1 MNVLRHKFI
10 FISPIIILAV
20 ITLFSLT
27 MIPSVSPSPKE
38 LPIALVN
45 EDAGVSLPDQSQLNV
60 GKQMIEKIQSQS
72 VPGVVAPVKWISVGS
87 LVEAQKGM
95 EAKEYYAAFVIPK
108 SFSENQFSLQ
118 TPTPESPEIQ
128 MYINQ
133 GMNTVAATAAGQILD
148 GIVDG
153 INEGVRTQLLS
164 TFSTNDARLT
174 VDQATM
180 IVEPIHK
187 KVMNVN
193 KIGAKSANGNA
204 PVSLFQPV
212 WMASIGGAVI
222 VFFALQKSFLTGRKQ
237 KAAGISGAIG
247 IGAILAILAGFW
259 TTWFANSVIGLE
271 IPSFS
276 DTALFISLAYFTYFL
291 LISAVL
297 SWLGMKGIPIF
308 ILTLFFGLP
317 LLAMPKE
324 FMSSF
329 YQEWVNP
336 WLPMRP
342 MIDGL
347 RDLLFFGK
355 GFEWSHS
362 VEALTF
368 IAIGSLLVL
377 CSSILKKERR
387 LPEQQQLG

>member
-1 MNVLRHKFI
+1 MNVLKQKLI
-10 FISPIIILAV
+10 FISPIVILAV
-20 ITLFSLT
+20 ITIFSLT

-45 EDAGVSLPDQSQLNV
+45 EDLGISLPDQSQVNI
-60 GKQMIEKIQSQS
+60 GKQMIDKIQSPS
-72 VPGVVAPVKWISVGS
+72 VPGDVPPVKWISVDTKT
-87 LVEAQKGM
+87 EAQKGM
-95 EAKEYYAAFVIPK
+95 KEKRYYAAFVIPK

-118 TPTPESPEIQ
+118 TPNPAFPELQ
-128 MYINQ
+128 LYINQ
-133 GMNTVAATAAGQILD
+133 GMNTLAANASEQILN
-148 GIVDG
+148 GIVEG
-153 INEGVRTQLLS
+153 LNEGVRTQLLS
-164 TFSTNDARLT
+164 TYSADGTRLT
-174 VDQATM
+174 ADQAAM

-187 KVMNVN
+187 KVINVN
-193 KIGAKSANGNA
+193 EIGTKSANGNA

-212 WMASIGGAVI
+212 WMASIGGAVL

-237 KAAGISGAIG
+237 RAAGISAAIG
-247 IGAILAILAGFW
+247 IGAVMAVLAGFW
-259 TTWFANSVIGLE
+259 TTWFASTVIGLA

-276 DTALFISLAYFTYFL
+276 DTALFISLAFFTYFL

-308 ILTLFFGLP
+308 VLTLFFGLP

-329 YQEWVNP
+329 YQDWVNP

-355 GFEWSHS
+355 GFEWNHS

-368 IAIGSLLVL
+368 IALGSLLLL
-377 CSSILKKERR
+377 CSSVFKKERR
-387 LPEQQQLG
+387 LTEQQIG

>member
-1 MNVLRHKFI
+1 MNVLKQKLI
-10 FISPIIILAV
+10 FISPIVILAV

-45 EDAGVSLPDQSQLNV
+45 EDSGVSLPDQTQVNM
-60 GKQMIEKIQSQS
+60 GKQIIKKIQSQS
-72 VPGVVAPVKWISVGS
+72 GPGEVAPVKWISVDS
-87 LVEAQKGM
+87 LAKAQTGM
-95 EAKEYYAAFVIPK
+95 KEKDYYAAFVIPK
-108 SFSENQFSLQ
+108 SFSENQLSLQ
-118 TPTPESPEIQ
+118 TPKPASPEIEL
-128 MYINQ
+128 YINQ
-133 GMNTVAATAAGQILD
+133 GMNSLAANAAGQILD

-153 INEGVRTQLLS
+153 VNEGVRSQLLS
-164 TFSTNDARLT
+164 SFSTADARLT
-174 VDQATM
+174 AEQAEL

-187 KVMNVN
+187 KVINVN
-193 KIGAKSANGNA
+193 QIGTKSANGNA

-212 WMASIGGAVI
+212 WMASIGGAVL

-237 KAAGISGAIG
+237 KAAGISAAIG
-247 IGAILAILAGFW
+247 IGAIMAVLAGFW
-259 TTWFANSVIGLE
+259 TSWFANSVIGLA
-271 IPSFS
+271 IPNFS

-291 LISAVL
+291 LILAVL

-308 ILTLFFGLP
+308 VLTLFFGLP

-329 YQEWVNP
+329 YQDWVNP

-368 IAIGSLLVL
+368 IALGSLLLL
-377 CSSILKKERR
+377 CSSVFKKERR
-387 LPEQQQLG
+387 LPEQQIG

>member
-1 MNVLRHKFI
+1 MFKHKLV

-45 EDAGVSLPDQSQLNV
+45 EDTGVSLPDQSQVNM
-60 GKQMIEKIQSQS
+60 GKQMIERVQSQS
-72 VPGVVAPVKWISVGS
+72 VPGKVAPVKWISVDS
-87 LVEAQKGM
+87 LAKAQKGM
-95 EAKEYYAAFVIPK
+95 KDKDYYAAFVIPK
-108 SFSENQFSLQ
+108 SFSENQLSLQ
-118 TPTPESPEIQ
+118 TPKPMSPEIQ
-128 MYINQ
+128 LYINQ
-133 GMNTVAATAAGQILD
+133 GMNSLAANAAGQILD
-148 GIVDG
+148 GIVEG
-153 INEGVRTQLLS
+153 VNEGVRTQLLS
-164 TFSTNDARLT
+164 SLSAGDAKLT
-174 VDQATM
+174 VEQAAM

-187 KVMNVN
+187 KVVNVN
-193 KIGAKSANGNA
+193 QIGTKSANGNA

-212 WMASIGGAVI
+212 WMASIGGAVL

-237 KAAGISGAIG
+237 KSAGISAAIG
-247 IGAILAILAGFW
+247 IGAIMALLAGFW
-259 TTWFANSVIGLE
+259 TTWFANSVIGLA
-271 IPSFS
+271 IPNFS

-308 ILTLFFGLP
+308 VLTLFFGLP

-329 YQEWVNP
+329 YQDWVNP

-377 CSSILKKERR
+377 CGSILKKDRR
-387 LPEQQQLG
+387 LPEQPIG

>member
-1 MNVLRHKFI
+1 MNVLKHKLI
-10 FISPIIILAV
+10 FISPIVIVAV

-45 EDAGVSLPDQSQLNV
+45 EDSGVSLPNQTQVNM
-60 GKQMIEKIQSQS
+60 GKQVIEKIQSQS
-72 VPGVVAPVKWISVGS
+72 VPGEVAPVKWISVNS
-87 LVEAQKGM
+87 LAEAQKGM
-95 EAKEYYAAFVIPK
+95 KEKHYYAAFVIPK
-108 SFSENQFSLQ
+108 SFSENQLSLQ
-118 TPTPESPEIQ
+118 TPTPAFPELQ
-128 MYINQ
+128 LYINQ
-133 GMNTVAATAAGQILD
+133 GMNTLAANASEQILN
-148 GIVDG
+148 GIVEG
-153 INEGVRTQLLS
+153 VNEGVRTKLLS
-164 TFSTNDARLT
+164 TYSAEDTRLT
-174 VDQATM
+174 AEQAAM

-187 KVMNVN
+187 KVINVN
-193 KIGAKSANGNA
+193 EIGTKSANGNA

-212 WMASIGGAVI
+212 WMASIGGAVL

-237 KAAGISGAIG
+237 RAAGISAAIG
-247 IGAILAILAGFW
+247 IGAAMAVLAGFW

-271 IPSFS
+271 VPNFS

-291 LISAVL
+291 LISSVL

-308 ILTLFFGLP
+308 VLTLFFGLP

-329 YQEWVNP
+329 YQDWVNP

-347 RDLLFFGK
+347 RDLLFFEK

-368 IAIGSLLVL
+368 IALGSLLLL
-377 CSSILKKERR
+377 CSSVFKKEQR
-387 LPEQQQLG
+387 LPEQQIG